1 MNHRKTILILL
12 FMLTGS
18 IVLCQT
24 RAAGSDDQRTLKT
37 KVVDV
42 LTEMPAQDEGH
53 YIKLMED
60 MLILGEPGI
69 LMFTD
74 MLQSPGEEDD
84 SRVRLA
90 ISGLAKYVTNAGYED
105 EREIFNSS
113 IMKAIERNENDYI
126 RSFLI
131 SQLQFSGTDAIVPFL
146 GKFLMDDFLCEPA
159 TITLI
164 AIKSSGSEEVLLKAL
179 GESSGA
185 NQITIVKAL
194 GDLGSAK
201 AGKEIAKLA
210 LSEKSELRK
219 VSLYALANSGSPNAE
234 KILFEAANKTGFQY
248 EQTGAT
254 QSYMLFIKRIGEA
267 GETKAVERMCHYLMD
282 NAPSNIRSQAL
293 SLLIHFKEDE
303 GDQILLDALEDPDS
317 QFRATALQLTK
328 RYPGKDLTQKLVSKL
343 DETPAVVQAEIIRT
357 LGERGDQTAI
367 PSILDCLTHQD
378 QVVRLSAVIAAGLLA
393 GEAAIVPLLDV
404 MQDGTPEDI
413 NTVKGTLLFIDS
425 DQLVPAI
432 YNALDEMTP
441 KSKAAVFEVLVNR
454 DPDGFHDLA
463 VLESGNPEKE
473 IRLAAYS
480 ALAILATPED
490 GEVIF
495 KQFITRKDPE
505 ERKALQNT
513 VLALAKRMDVAEQS
527 SFLGMFS
534 GLSPENKQYF
544 FEILPE
550 IGGKKALDMVMTDY
564 FTCEENQKELP
575 LETLGRWQTPDAIP
589 RLYDILLE
597 ERMDYYRNPAM
608 DYYLEMTK
616 RSRIPDEQ
624 KVLFYRQLL
633 ELSPCSDREDEIL
646 KQLSSLPVFQTL
658 ILAGKYLDDP
668 DLQQEAARTI
678 AQIALPSEVGN
689 DGMTGKI
696 VADLLRK
703 AEKVISGEESE
714 KEKQRIREYLSSMP
728 DDEGFVPIFNGKDL
742 TGWQGLVE
750 NPIARAQ
757 MDPEALKK
765 ARQEAN
771 RKMHECWKV
780 EDGVIWFNGE
790 GANLCTVKKYGDF
803 ELVVDWKIT
812 KNGDSGIYLRGSPQ
826 VQIWDTS
833 RTEVGAQVGS
843 GGLYNNQEHPSKPL
857 LIADNPVGDW
867 NTFRIIM
874 IGERVTVWLN
884 GYLVVDNVIMENY
897 WDRNQPIFPVEQIEL
912 QAHGTNLGFRDIYI
926 REIPKTDHNQL
937 TDEEKQ
943 EGFVQLFN
951 GKDLQ
956 NWTGNT
962 TDYIVEDGMIVIY
975 PDKGGHGNLYTEK
988 EYADFIFRFEFQLTP
1003 GANNGLGIRTPLEGD
1018 PAYVGMELQILDNTA
1033 PIYRRLEQWQY
1044 HGSVYGVIPA
1054 KRGFLKPA
1062 GEWNSEEVIIRGSDI
1077 KIILNGTVIVDGN
1090 IAEASKNGTI
1100 DGNKHPGLKRE
1111 KGHIGFLGHGSIVK
1125 FRNIRIKEL

>member
-1 MNHRKTILILL
+1 MNHRKTILILF

-24 RAAGSDDQRTLKT
+24 RANGSDDQRTLKT

-53 YIKLMED
+53 YKKLMED

-74 MLQSPGEEDD
+74 MLQPPGKEDD

-131 SQLQFSGTDAIVPFL
+131 SQLEFSGTADVVPVL
-146 GKFLMDDFLCEPA
+146 AKFLMDDFLYEPA
-159 TITLI
+159 TRTLI

-179 GESSGA
+179 GESFGE

-201 AGKEIAKLA
+201 AIKEIAKLT

-219 VSLYALANSGSPNAE
+219 VSLYALANSGSPDAE

-267 GETKAVERMCHYLMD
+267 GETKAVERMCHYLLD
-282 NAPSNIRSQAL
+282 NAPSNIRNQAL
-293 SLLIHFKEDE
+293 SLLIHIKKDE

-317 QFRATALQLTK
+317 QFRATALQLTN

-343 DETPAVVQAEIIRT
+343 NETPTIVQADIIRT

-378 QVVRLSAVIAAGLLA
+378 PVVRLSAINAAGLLA
-393 GEAAIVPLLDV
+393 GETAILPLLEM
-404 MQDGTPEDI
+404 MQDGTPEEI
-413 NTVKGTLLFIDS
+413 NAVKGTLLFIES

-441 KSKAAVFEVLVNR
+441 KSKAALFEVLVSR
-454 DPDGFHDLA
+454 DPEGFHDLA
-463 VLESGNPEKE
+463 VRESGNPEKE
-473 IRLAAYS
+473 IRLAAYV
-480 ALAILATPED
+480 ALATLATPKE
-490 GEVIF
+490 GEMIYQAFVT
-495 KQFITRKDPE
+495 KKDPE
-505 ERKALQNT
+505 ERRALQNT
-513 VLALAKRMDVAEQS
+513 ILSLANRMDDAEQS
-527 SFLGMFS
+527 KFLSKFS
-534 GLSPENKQYF
+534 NLDPENKQDF

-575 LETLGRWQTPDAIP
+575 LETLGRWQTPDVIP
-589 RLYDILLE
+589 RLYDILQE
-597 ERMDYYRNPAM
+597 EPMDYFRNPAM

-616 RSRIPDEQ
+616 NSRIPDEQ
-624 KVLFYRQLL
+624 KVLYYRQLL
-633 ELSPCSDREDEIL
+633 ELSPGNDREEEIL
-646 KQLSSLPVFQTL
+646 TKLSFLPVFQSL
-658 ILAGKYLDDP
+658 VLAGRYLGNT
-668 DLQQEAARTI
+668 DLQQVAATAVARI
-678 AQIALPSEVGN
+678 AMPSEEGEN
-689 DGMTGKI
+689 GITGTI

-703 AEKVISGEESE
+703 AEKVLSGIESE
-714 KEKQRIREYLSSMP
+714 TDQQKIRDYLSTMP
-728 DDEGFVPIFNGKDL
+728 EDEGFVSLFNGKDL

-750 NPIARAQ
+750 NPITRAQ
-757 MDPEALKK
+757 MDPESLEK
-765 ARQEAN
+765 AQQEAN
-771 RKMHECWKV
+771 RKMLDCWSV
-780 EDGVIWFNGE
+780 DNGVIWFNGQ
-790 GANLCTVKKYGDF
+790 GANLCTLKKYGDF
-803 ELVVDWKIT
+803 ELLVDWTIT

-833 RTEVGAQVGS
+833 RAEVGAQVGS
-843 GGLYNNQEHPSKPL
+843 GGLYNNQVHPSKPL
-857 LIADNPVGDW
+857 RVADNPVGDW

-912 QAHGTNLGFRDIYI
+912 QAHGTNLGFRDIYV

-956 NWTGNT
+956 NWIGNT
-962 TDYIVEDGMIVIY
+962 TDYVVEDGMIVIY

-988 EYADFIFRFEFQLTP
+988 EYADFVFRFEFQLTP
-1003 GANNGLGIRTPLEGD
+1003 GTNNGLGIRTPLEGD
-1018 PAYVGMELQILDNTA
+1018 PAYVGMEIQILDNTA

-1054 KRGFLKPA
+1054 KRGFLKPV

-1090 IAEASKNGTI
+1090 IAEANEKGTI

-1125 FRNIRIKEL
+1125 FRNIRVKEL